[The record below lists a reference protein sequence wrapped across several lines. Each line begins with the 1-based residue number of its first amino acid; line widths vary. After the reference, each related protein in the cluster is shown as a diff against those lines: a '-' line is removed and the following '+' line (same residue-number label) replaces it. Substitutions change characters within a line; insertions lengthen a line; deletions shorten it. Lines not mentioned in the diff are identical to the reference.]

1 MRHDNAANH
10 PRGNTPAGGVCKL
23 LAAVLILI
31 FDARCFGK
39 AGAQIMRRTGLQ
51 RFAVLHHR
59 FDAVCCNGAREA
71 FILRLFAG
79 YHRHGQR
86 ALGKGTIHFKRAHRF
101 LHRIGAIG
109 VGGVPFLP

>member
-10 PRGNTPAGGVCKL
+10 PRGNTPAGGVRKL

-31 FDARCFGK
+31 FDTRCFGK
-39 AGAQIMRRTGLQ
+39 TGAQIMRRTGLQ

-71 FILRLFAG
+71 FILWLFAG
-79 YHRHGQR
+79 HNGHSQW
-86 ALGKGTIHFKRAHRF
+86 ALCKGTIHFKRAHGF
-101 LHRIGAIG
+101 LHRIRTIG
-109 VGGVPFLP
+109 VGGMSFLP